1 MTKVKEH
8 TSSITYFKGIDVLR
22 FICAAGVIFHHTTSI
37 LNDKGIK
44 THAEFFN
51 RYSGAFF
58 LDVFFVI
65 SGFLI
70 SLILM
75 KEYQQGTF
83 SIKNFYLRR
92 IIRIWPLYFLVVL
105 VKAFIIPMIQHY
117 PMEFIVKDL
126 MYACS
131 FSVNYQLLIENV
143 TPAYTI
149 LWSICIEEHIYL
161 LLPLLLFVFK
171 GKFKW
176 IGWFLVISGF
186 ISWAYFK
193 GVPSVSGFNTPYFV
207 SSSYFLFF
215 GIGML
220 IAWFYSQ
227 GTKLTL
233 LFLPPVQTILLIIMM
248 LFVFNI
254 IPQPTSGLFKIL
266 FMYGITSGYLVWA
279 AAQPNFVIPAGTK
292 FAKYLGNISYS
303 MYITHIM
310 IVTPIV
316 KYFVRSDIKF
326 SELLFG
332 WGIPCIT
339 TLLTIAVATLLYYS
353 FERPILKLK
362 KRFTTV
368 ASK

>member
-1 MTKVKEH
+1 MSKVKDQFA
-8 TSSITYFKGIDVLR
+8 SINYFKGIDVLR
-22 FICAAGVIFHHTTSI
+22 FICATGVIFHHTTSI
-37 LNDKGIK
+37 LNNKGVQTK
-44 THAEFFN
+44 AEFIHRN
-51 RYSGAFF
+51 SGPYF
-58 LDVFFVI
+58 LDVFFII

-105 VKAFIIPMIQHY
+105 VKVLIVPIIQHY

-126 MYACS
+126 LYACS
-131 FSVNYQLLIENV
+131 FTINFQLLIETI

-161 LLPLLLFVFK
+161 LLPLLLFIFK
-171 GKFKW
+171 GKFKI
-176 IGWFLVISGF
+176 IGWFLILSGF

-193 GVPSVSGFNTPYFV
+193 GVPSISGLNTPYFT
-207 SSSYFLFF
+207 SSCYFLFF
-215 GIGML
+215 GIGVL
-220 IAWFYSQ
+220 LAYLYNQ
-227 GTKLTL
+227 GTKLKL
-233 LFLPPVQTILLIIMM
+233 LFLPPVQSIFLIIIM

-254 IPQPTSGLFKIL
+254 TPQPSGLIKIL
-266 FMYGITSGYLVWA
+266 LVYGLTGGYLVWA
-279 AAQPNFVIPAGTK
+279 AAQENFIIKIGPA
-292 FAKYLGNISYS
+292 FSKYLGNISYG

-310 IVTPIV
+310 IVTPVV
-316 KYFVRSDIKF
+316 KYFVRSDMKF
-326 SELLFG
+326 SEALFG

-339 TLLTIAVATLLYYS
+339 TLLTMAVATLLYYS

-368 ASK
+368 ETK